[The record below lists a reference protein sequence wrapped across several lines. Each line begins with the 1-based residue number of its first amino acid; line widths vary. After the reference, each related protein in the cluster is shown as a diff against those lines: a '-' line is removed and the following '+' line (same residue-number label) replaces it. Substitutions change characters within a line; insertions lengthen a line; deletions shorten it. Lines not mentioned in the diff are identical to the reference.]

1 MKRLLEDL
9 LPLATATAS
18 DIGAVEMDSDV
29 IFFDPF
35 DRL

>member
-1 MKRLLEDL
+1 LDGEG
-9 LPLATATAS
+9 AAWC
-18 DIGAVEMDSDV
+18 DIGAVEMNSEV